1 MNVAYTSLSTKVNA
15 ALAKQLAADV
25 VDAVSA
31 IRLRHLHRVRSYPY
45 VCGISA

>member
-31 IRLRHLHRVRSYPY
+31 SALRHLHRFVAIRMY
-45 VCGISA
+45 VAYQH